1 MSPERIYRI
10 LRWERVL
17 AIVIVA
23 ALFQTTFLGDVRV
36 WGVRP
41 DILLALVI
49 AVAIKTQWETACMAG
64 WMVGLTVD
72 LFSGMPFGTYALL
85 YFLVGLG
92 CSYVAERAF
101 IEHPITQAILA
112 FAAASLANTVCVM
125 AAGVHPRDPYA
136 SLQEG
141 FASSFLVPAIVVL
154 FHPFMKMSRKW
165 LGVGVRR

>member
-1 MSPERIYRI
+1 
-10 LRWERVL
+10 VL
-17 AIVIVA
+17 VIVIVT

-41 DILLALVI
+41 DVLLALVI
-49 AVAIKTQWETACMAG
+49 ALAIKTQWETACMAG

-72 LFSGMPFGTYALL
+72 VFSGMPFGTYALL

-101 IEHPITQAILA
+101 IEHPITQAVLA
-112 FAAASLANTVCVM
+112 FFAASLANSVCVM
-125 AAGVHPRDPYA
+125 AAGLHPRDLYA

-141 FASSFLVPAIVVL
+141 FASSFLVPPLVVL
-154 FHPFMKMSRKW
+154 LHPFMKMSRRW

>member
-17 AIVIVA
+17 AVVIVA
-23 ALFQTTFLGDVRV
+23 ALIQTTLLGDVRV
-36 WGVRP
+36 FGIRP
-41 DILLALVI
+41 DLLLALVI
-49 AVAIKTQWETACMAG
+49 ALAIKTQWETACMAG

-72 LFSGMPFGTYALL
+72 MFSGMPFGTYALL

-101 IEHPITQAILA
+101 IEHPITQAVLA
-112 FAAASLANTVCVM
+112 FAAASLANTICVM
-125 AAGVHPRDPYA
+125 LAGLHPRDLYG
-136 SLQEG
+136 SLHEG
-141 FASSFLVPAIVVL
+141 FASSFLVPPLVVF
-154 FHPFMKMSRKW
+154 FHPFMRMSRRW